1 MADASKTIVKE
12 SHFEIND
19 GNDASSAGSATE
31 AGMVARLNQEY
42 LKPNVGLIFLI
53 VSQLFNSLMV
63 VSTKV
68 LELDREGLEPD
79 EPSIQPLQILLV
91 RMIITYIGTL
101 IYMKI
106 NSSSIEYVPFGN
118 PAVRPWLIMRGAMG
132 FFGVFG
138 MYFSLMYLTISDAVL
153 ITFLAPSVTIIL
165 AWIILRE
172 SFSKAEGIGSFV
184 SLAGV
189 VLIVR
194 PTFLFGNPTTSDGDI
209 DETTD
214 PHKRLIATLVALW
227 GVVGI
232 SSVWII
238 IRYIGKRAHA
248 IINVSYF
255 SLITGLIALFGILFV
270 PSVHFQTPRTLKQW
284 LLFAN
289 LGICGFCHQLLL
301 TIGIQKERAGRGT
314 LMSYTNLIYAV
325 FWDVLLFGHWPS
337 FWSICG
343 MILITGSTLYI
354 VKMKANDAKPQ
365 AVNNNSIQ
373 TEFDLEDLS
382 SVR

>member
-1 MADASKTIVKE
+1 MSKSVQETFEVE
-12 SHFEIND
+12 VEDDSHQ
-19 GNDASSAGSATE
+19 T
-31 AGMVARLNQEY
+31 MVSRLNQEY
-42 LKPNVGLIFLI
+42 LKPNIGLLFLI

-101 IYMKI
+101 VYMHI
-106 NSSSIEYVPFGN
+106 NKQNIEHVPFGD
-118 PAVRPWLIMRGAMG
+118 PKVRPWLVLRGAMG

-138 MYFSLMYLTISDAVL
+138 MYFSLLYLTISDAVL

-165 AWIILRE
+165 AWLILRE
-172 SFSKAEGIGSFV
+172 HFCRAEAIGSFI
-184 SLAGV
+184 SLTGV

-194 PTFLFGNPTTSDGDI
+194 PSFLFGDPQGNSDDI
-209 DETTD
+209 AETMD
-214 PHKRLIATLVALW
+214 PRKRLIATLVALW

-255 SLITGLIALFGILFV
+255 SLITGLIALFGILFI

-289 LGICGFCHQLLL
+289 LGVCGFCHQLLL

-325 FWDVLLFGHWPS
+325 FWDVLLFRHWPS
-337 FWSICG
+337 FWSLCG
-343 MILITGSTLYI
+343 MILITGSTLYV
-354 VKMKANDAKPQ
+354 VKMRTSEAETEKPNQ
-365 AVNNNSIQ
+365 EPS
-373 TEFDLEDLS
+373 DLESVAMEDLS
-382 SVR
+382 AVRE

>member
-1 MADASKTIVKE
+1 MNKSVPETYDV
-12 SHFEIND
+12 EIED
-19 GNDASSAGSATE
+19 EEEPQTVVS
-31 AGMVARLNQEY
+31 RLNQEY
-42 LKPNVGLIFLI
+42 LKPNVGLLYLI

-68 LELDREGLEPD
+68 LELDREGFASD
-79 EPSIQPLQILLV
+79 ESSIQPLQILLV
-91 RMIITYIGTL
+91 RMIITYVGTL
-101 IYMKI
+101 VYMQI
-106 NSSSIEYVPFGN
+106 NKRNIEHVPFGD
-118 PAVRPWLIMRGAMG
+118 PKVRPWLVMRGAMG

-138 MYFSLMYLTISDAVL
+138 MYFSLQYLTISDAVL

-165 AWIILRE
+165 AWLILRE
-172 SFSKAEGIGSFV
+172 HLCKAEVVGSLL
-184 SLAGV
+184 SLTGV

-194 PTFLFGNPTTSDGDI
+194 PSFLFGDPQGDGNDVA
-209 DETTD
+209 ETMD
-214 PHKRLIATLVALW
+214 PRKRLVATLVALW

-270 PSVHFQTPRTLKQW
+270 PSMQFQTPRTTKQW
-284 LLFAN
+284 LLLGS

-325 FWDVLLFGHWPS
+325 FWDVLLFAHWPS
-337 FWSICG
+337 IWSLCG
-343 MILITGSTLYI
+343 MILITGSTLYV
-354 VKMKANDAKPQ
+354 VKMRNTD
-365 AVNNNSIQ
+365 NE
-373 TEFDLEDLS
+373 TEKHIADPGDDLETVAMDDLS
-382 SVR
+382 TVRE

>member
-1 MADASKTIVKE
+1 MQE
-12 SHFEIND
+12 SSEFEVSD
-19 GNDASSAGSATE
+19 EEEPQT
-31 AGMVARLNQEY
+31 MVSRLNQEY
-42 LKPNVGLIFLI
+42 LKPNVGLLYLI

-68 LELDREGLEPD
+68 LELDREGFSAD
-79 EPSIQPLQILLV
+79 ESPIQPLQILLV
-91 RMIITYIGTL
+91 RMIITCVGTL
-101 IYMKI
+101 VYMQI
-106 NSSSIEYVPFGN
+106 NKQHIEHVPFGD
-118 PAVRPWLIMRGAMG
+118 PKVRHWLVMRGAMG

-138 MYFSLMYLTISDAVL
+138 MYFSLQYLTISDAVL

-165 AWIILRE
+165 AWLILRE
-172 SFSKAEGIGSFV
+172 HLCKAEVVGSLL
-184 SLAGV
+184 SLTGV

-194 PTFLFGNPTTSDGDI
+194 PSFLFGDPQGNSDDVA
-209 DETTD
+209 ETMD
-214 PHKRLIATLVALW
+214 PRKRLIATLVALW

-255 SLITGLIALFGILFV
+255 SSITGLIALFGIIFI
-270 PSVHFQTPRTLKQW
+270 PSMQFQTPRTMKQW
-284 LLFAN
+284 LL
-289 LGICGFCHQLLL
+289 LGSLGVCGFCHQLLL

-337 FWSICG
+337 FWSLCG
-343 MILITGSTLYI
+343 MILITGSTLYV
-354 VKMKANDAKPQ
+354 VKMRNTDTDTVKHNPD
-365 AVNNNSIQ
+365 
-373 TEFDLEDLS
+373 TDTDLESVAMEDLS
-382 SVR
+382 TVRE